1 MQSSFKVIKS
11 SYISNEGRKDINTNF
26 IKAENNLISVNN
38 NMESYENIGNTII
51 SEAKKKSELILSN
64 TYQELEKMQKEV
76 HETAYREG
84 FEKGLKEGFEKA
96 YEDAY
101 KKNIEEIQVLKEKA
115 DKMLL
120 NCVEESNIY
129 IKNKESDIKALI
141 QNAIESILKTEVK
154 DKESMNSVI
163 ADALDSV
170 KDTSTFIIK
179 CNSLYYSEIKSNVQ
193 IWKEKLPFSGEIFVI
208 SDDSLSNGSV
218 VIKRDNGKSEIS
230 IQDSLDKIKEILYS
244 EE

>member
-1 MQSSFKVIKS
+1 
-11 SYISNEGRKDINTNF
+11 
-26 IKAENNLISVNN
+26 
-38 NMESYENIGNTII
+38 
-51 SEAKKKSELILSN
+51 
-64 TYQELEKMQKEV
+64 MQKEV